1 MIFAIPSR
9 NGEPHNHFSKAE
21 QIMVIDENTRQ
32 KTLVD
37 IPETQSHCGRK
48 KVFTDIF
55 RQYQVSAI
63 VIRQIGD
70 SMLKH
75 LFDHQFKVFACPRGK
90 TADELNLSELEEV
103 TEMSY
108 ARPSPNKTKHK
119 RCCHQHQGRHDNKLS
134 PVSGQLQSIST
145 IHR

>member
-48 KVFTDIF
+48 KYSPIF
-55 RQYQVSAI
+55 SAN
-63 VIRQIGD
+63 IR
-70 SMLKH
+70 SVPLSS
-75 LFDHQFKVFACPRGK
+75 GK
-90 TADELNLSELEEV
+90 LGIPCSNICLITSSKSL
-103 TEMSY
+103 
-108 ARPSPNKTKHK
+108 
-119 RCCHQHQGRHDNKLS
+119 
-134 PVSGQLQSIST
+134 PVPAEKPQMN
-145 IHR
+145 